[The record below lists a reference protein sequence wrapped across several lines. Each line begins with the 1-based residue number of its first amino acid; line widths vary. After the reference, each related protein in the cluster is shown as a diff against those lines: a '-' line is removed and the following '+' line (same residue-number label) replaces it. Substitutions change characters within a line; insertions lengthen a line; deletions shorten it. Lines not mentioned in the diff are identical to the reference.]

1 MTSKAYGIGVPE
13 WNGNVKKFIKAKL
26 EVLKEFGI
34 TPTASE
40 MVRLYQGKSE
50 VEINNICQSIMD
62 HHWG

>member
-1 MTSKAYGIGVPE
+1 MSSNYYGIGVPD
-13 WNGNVKKFIKAKL
+13 WNGNVKNFIEEKL
-26 EVLKEFGI
+26 KVLKEFGI

-40 MVRLYQGKSE
+40 MIRLYQGKSE